1 MPAAMSEPLYG
12 IVGIDQSET
21 TRGNKGYELAPER
34 GEKRGGIRRY
44 RTFGSNKFD
53 PSGIFFIFKTAS
65 LIGNRFKNRF
75 SVLILSR
82 ISNTQLIVVLIEMG
96 TNAKTSIFKIDK

>member
-21 TRGNKGYELAPER
+21 TRGTRGIKVLRLAPER

-53 PSGIFFIFKTAS
+53 PSGI
-65 LIGNRFKNRF
+65 
-75 SVLILSR
+75 
-82 ISNTQLIVVLIEMG
+82 M
-96 TNAKTSIFKIDK
+96 